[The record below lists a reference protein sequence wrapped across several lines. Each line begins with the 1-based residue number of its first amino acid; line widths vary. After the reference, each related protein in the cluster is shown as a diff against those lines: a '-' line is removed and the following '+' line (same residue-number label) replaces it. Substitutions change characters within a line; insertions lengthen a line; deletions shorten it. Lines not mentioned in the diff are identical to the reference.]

1 MTMAKHQREQA
12 RVLRLQIAL
21 NRMLPAELRCD
32 DAIAKMEKQLAHLEQ
47 RHLTIVADH
56 DTPKK

>member
-1 MTMAKHQREQA
+1 MTTAKHRREQA

-21 NRMLPAELRCD
+21 NQMLPDELRCD
-32 DAIAKMEKQLAHLEQ
+32 DAITKMEKQLVHLER

-56 DTPKK
+56 DTTD